1 MKTFFKDILKR
12 FAVTLVSTI
21 LFALFS
27 IFLFQ
32 SVISAFL
39 EQDSEETIKGS
50 FLALDLSMNLTD
62 RPAGFEIEDLTRE
75 ALTNERKPPNFHLM
89 EVIDAIKKA
98 ESDPNIVGIFI
109 SGSFMPDGYGCGY
122 EAIQELLSSL
132 KAFKQSGKQIV
143 GFFSNPTQLDY
154 LVYSICNELHMDPS
168 GTLILNG
175 LANEQIFLAETFKK
189 YGIGVQVVRVGEF
202 KGAVE
207 PFILS
212 GFSEENRLQI
222 SRLLDLRWKNYLNA
236 VSQNRSL
243 DQDELA
249 DLLSERF
256 LFSAES
262 CRENGL
268 TDAVTPYGQIL
279 DRLVELGVEDEE
291 SEEFAH
297 VELIDYVDRP
307 QPSSDTDSIDEIK
320 EAKLAIVY
328 VEGTIVDGWGDD
340 GFSVGGDEIAQ
351 RIREVWK
358 NDDFKGLI
366 LRVNS
371 PGGSVSGSDTIL
383 SELAR
388 AKAEGLP
395 VIVSMGSV
403 AASGGYWIAMNSDK
417 IFAGEQT
424 ITGSI
429 GVFGLLPNIKNLGE
443 SFGLRWDVVKTQPS
457 SDLMSVSRPKSV
469 NELAVVQEYVDRIY
483 ERFISLVSLNRDLN
497 ISRVGEIAEGRVWM
511 GADAFELG
519 LVDELGTLKDA
530 VSYTAKAANLG
541 ADYKVIEFPKVK
553 NQMDVLNDIF
563 NVNNQ
568 KIRGSVS
575 SSGWSG
581 FFNEINILM
590 NQIKS
595 FNDPRNSYTLLPW
608 YRGSFGFSKSP

>member
-98 ESDPNIVGIFI
+98 ESNPNIVGIFI

-132 KAFKQSGKQIV
+132 KAFKESGKQIV

-262 CRENGL
+262 CKENGL

-297 VELIDYVDRP
+297 VELIDYVDRH
-307 QPSSDTDSIDEIK
+307 QPSNDTDSIDEIK

>member
-212 GFSEENRLQI
+212 GFSEENRLQV

-595 FNDPRNSYTLLPW
+595 CNDPRNSYTLLPW

>member
-62 RPAGFEIEDLTRE
+62 RPSGFEIEDLTRE

-175 LANEQIFLAETFKK
+175 LANEQIFLAETLKK

-222 SRLLDLRWKNYLNA
+222 SRLLDLRWKNYLNS

-243 DQDELA
+243 DQNELA

-262 CRENGL
+262 CKENGL
-268 TDAVTPYGQIL
+268 ADAVTPYGQIL

-307 QPSSDTDSIDEIK
+307 QPSNDTDSIDEIK
-320 EAKLAIVY
+320 EAKLAVVY

-429 GVFGLLPNIKNLGE
+429 GVFGLLPNIKTLGE

-530 VSYTAKAANLG
+530 VSYAAKAANLG
-541 ADYKVIEFPKVK
+541 EDYKVIEFPKVK
-553 NQMDVLNDIF
+553 NQMDLLNDIF

-575 SSGWSG
+575 SPGWSG

-595 FNDPRNSYTLLPW
+595 FNDPRDSYTLLPW

>member
-122 EAIQELLSSL
+122 EAIHELLSSL

-212 GFSEENRLQI
+212 GFSEENRLQV

-307 QPSSDTDSIDEIK
+307 QPSNDTDSIDEIK

>member
-122 EAIQELLSSL
+122 EAIHELLSSL

-307 QPSSDTDSIDEIK
+307 QPSNDTDSIDEIK

>member
-212 GFSEENRLQI
+212 GFSEENRLQV

-307 QPSSDTDSIDEIK
+307 QPSNDTDSIDEIK

-541 ADYKVIEFPKVK
+541 ADFKVIEFPKVK

>member
-1 MKTFFKDILKR
+1 
-12 FAVTLVSTI
+12 
-21 LFALFS
+21 
-27 IFLFQ
+27 
-32 SVISAFL
+32 
-39 EQDSEETIKGS
+39 
-50 FLALDLSMNLTD
+50 
-62 RPAGFEIEDLTRE
+62 
-75 ALTNERKPPNFHLM
+75 M

-212 GFSEENRLQI
+212 GFSEENRLQV

-307 QPSSDTDSIDEIK
+307 QPSNDTDSIDEIK

>member
-1 MKTFFKDILKR
+1 
-12 FAVTLVSTI
+12 
-21 LFALFS
+21 
-27 IFLFQ
+27 
-32 SVISAFL
+32 
-39 EQDSEETIKGS
+39 
-50 FLALDLSMNLTD
+50 
-62 RPAGFEIEDLTRE
+62 
-75 ALTNERKPPNFHLM
+75 
-89 EVIDAIKKA
+89 
-98 ESDPNIVGIFI
+98 
-109 SGSFMPDGYGCGY
+109 
-122 EAIQELLSSL
+122 
-132 KAFKQSGKQIV
+132 
-143 GFFSNPTQLDY
+143 
-154 LVYSICNELHMDPS
+154 
-168 GTLILNG
+168 
-175 LANEQIFLAETFKK
+175 
-189 YGIGVQVVRVGEF
+189 
-202 KGAVE
+202 
-207 PFILS
+207 
-212 GFSEENRLQI
+212 
-222 SRLLDLRWKNYLNA
+222 
-236 VSQNRSL
+236 
-243 DQDELA
+243 
-249 DLLSERF
+249 LSERF

-297 VELIDYVDRP
+297 VELIDYVDRH
-307 QPSSDTDSIDEIK
+307 QPSNDTDSIDEIK

-530 VSYTAKAANLG
+530 VSYAAKAANLG
-541 ADYKVIEFPKVK
+541 EDYKVIEFPKVK
-553 NQMDVLNDIF
+553 NQMDLLNDIF

-575 SSGWSG
+575 SPVWSG

-595 FNDPRNSYTLLPW
+595 FNDPRDSYTLLPW

>member
-307 QPSSDTDSIDEIK
+307 QPSNDTDSIDEIK

>member
-122 EAIQELLSSL
+122 EAIHELLSSL

-212 GFSEENRLQI
+212 GFSEENRLQV

-307 QPSSDTDSIDEIK
+307 QPSNDTDSIDEIK

-541 ADYKVIEFPKVK
+541 ADFKVIEFPKVK

>member
-122 EAIQELLSSL
+122 EAIHELLSSL

-307 QPSSDTDSIDEIK
+307 QPSNDTDSIDEIK

-541 ADYKVIEFPKVK
+541 ADFKVIEFPKVK